1 MKKMVIKLTLT
12 QHMRLKAVMDR
23 ALDERPEN
31 LNLQDLWHAC
41 ARAETVEEPEVAA
54 TPA

>member
-1 MKKMVIKLTLT
+1 MKTMLIRLTMT

-23 ALDERPEN
+23 ALEERPDN

-41 ARAETVEEPEVAA
+41 AKAETVETPETPA

>member
-1 MKKMVIKLTLT
+1 MKTMVIKLTMT

-23 ALDERPEN
+23 ALEERPNN

-41 ARAETVEEPEVAA
+41 ARAEAVETPEVAT

>member
-1 MKKMVIKLTLT
+1 MKTMVIKLTMT

-23 ALDERPEN
+23 ACEERPDN

-41 ARAETVEEPEVAA
+41 AKAETVETPEVAA
-54 TPA
+54 TTA